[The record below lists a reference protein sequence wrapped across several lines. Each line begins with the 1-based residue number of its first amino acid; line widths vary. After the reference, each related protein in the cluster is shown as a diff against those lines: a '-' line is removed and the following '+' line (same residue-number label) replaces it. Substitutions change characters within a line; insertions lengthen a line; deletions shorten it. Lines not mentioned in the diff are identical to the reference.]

1 MQFWPLATTFTSLT
15 VTWDAV
21 TLTVARYVQA
31 AEHRPGLATATNPR
45 WS

>member
-1 MQFWPLATTFTSLT
+1 MTIFTFLM

-21 TLTVARYVQA
+21 TLTPHGRD
-31 AEHRPGLATATNPR
+31 RPLSTAPAPTTATNPR